1 MAIQSERTMTV
12 AEYLEWE
19 ERQELRHEYIDGDI
33 IEMSGGTG
41 EHSMIIGNIHGFLWN
56 RLSFPQYTVHT
67 SNMRIK
73 FSPTRYVYPDLSVV
87 RGENV
92 YDDASRL
99 NLLNPVFVVEVTS
112 PSSAK
117 RDRMDKLDNY
127 FDVPSIEAYLIVD
140 QDRSVRAP
148 TCTRVLPLAKRAS
161 NLPILSRLVSAQE
174 FIQTEHDDRR
184 RRWEERQELIPEILS
199 AGTGNHAGALALGSL
214 STY

>member
-1 MAIQSERTMTV
+1 MAMQTERTMTV

-19 ERQELRHEYIDGDI
+19 ERQECQHDYIDGEI

-56 RLSFPQYTVHT
+56 LLRFPQYTVHT

-87 RGENV
+87 RGESV

-99 NLLNPVFVVEVTS
+99 NLLNPAFVVELTS
-112 PSSAK
+112 PSSAI
-117 RDRMDKLDNY
+117 RDRMEKLDNY

-140 QDRSVRAP
+140 QDRPRADLY
-148 TCTRVLPLAKRAS
+148 TRAQEGWHLQIFSNAEDTIPLPMLDCKLPLAQVYRG
-161 NLPILSRLVSAQE
+161 IE
-174 FIQTEHDDRR
+174 FAE
-184 RRWEERQELIPEILS
+184 
-199 AGTGNHAGALALGSL
+199 A
-214 STY
+214 